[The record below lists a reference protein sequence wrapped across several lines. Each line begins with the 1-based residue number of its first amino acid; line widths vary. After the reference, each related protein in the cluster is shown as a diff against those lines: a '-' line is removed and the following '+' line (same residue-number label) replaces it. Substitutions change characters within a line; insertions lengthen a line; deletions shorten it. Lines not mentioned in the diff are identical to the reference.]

1 VQGHRLLDFGDFRAV
16 GGFDAARLGAVAN
29 GAAGAGGR
37 LDACRLEAW
46 GEVVLVRPDAR
57 ASGPCH
63 LAAGAWRAADAA
75 FEGRIGQG
83 GVGGG
88 RWRTARPLPD
98 RWPIEHAGLQF
109 LVGLAPSGHTG
120 LFPEQA
126 AHWIWMAEALRT
138 TTSESSAPPTRDQ
151 SDPPP
156 GSADPPEVLNLFAYT
171 GGASVALAMAGA
183 RVTHVD
189 ASRPAIGWARE
200 NAALN
205 GVTTIRWIHEDARR
219 FVDREQR
226 RGRRYDGLLL
236 DPPAFGRG
244 PAGDWKLDRDLGGL
258 LEAAVALLRP
268 DPAFV
273 LLNVYTGDQE
283 AGDLD
288 RLLAWALDTRPDLG
302 GLGPIQADTLMLSTA
317 DGRQLPTGIFARVRR
332 SPPASTGDNLTVIQ
346 P

>member
-1 VQGHRLLDFGDFRAV
+1 VQGHRLLDFGSTSGDF
-16 GGFDAARLGAVAN
+16 GGIGAADGGAAYGGGARLEVWG
-29 GAAGAGGR
+29 
-37 LDACRLEAW
+37 DA
-46 GEVVLVRPDAR
+46 VLVRPDAR
-57 ASGPCH
+57 ATGPCR
-63 LAAGAWRAADAA
+63 LTADAWRAADAA
-75 FEGRIGQG
+75 FEGR
-83 GVGGG
+83 VGGG
-88 RWRTARPLPD
+88 RWRTVRPLAD
-98 RWPIEHAGLQF
+98 RWPIELAGLQF

-126 AHWIWMAEALRT
+126 AHWAWMVEALGLT
-138 TTSESSAPPTRDQ
+138 TPESSAPA
-151 SDPPP
+151 P
-156 GSADPPEVLNLFAYT
+156 GLERTTPESSEPPEVLNLFAYT
-171 GGASVALAMAGA
+171 GGASVALAKAGA

-205 GVTTIRWIHEDARR
+205 RVTSIRWIHEDARR

-258 LEAAVALLRP
+258 LEAAVGLLRP

-273 LLNVYTGDQE
+273 LLNVYTGDLE
-283 AGDLD
+283 AGELD
-288 RLLAWALDTRPDLG
+288 RLLAWALDARPDLG
-302 GLGPIQADTLMLSTA
+302 SLGPIEADTLMLSTA
-317 DGRQLPTGIFARVRR
+317 DGGHLPTGVYARARR
-332 SPPASTGDNLTVIQ
+332 SLPALAGDGLRVVQ